1 MIHYGRWAAERRH
14 ERARAR
20 PSPTTTTAAVVGVGK
35 VTWHGGVSPL
45 RGRELGR
52 LYACGC
58 AAGPLLA
65 SIRCVPARERRA
77 RSTHRASTV
86 IVHGMCTATTQAAH
100 GGSLPC
106 SLGSV
111 SAPYRCPVPWVLPAD
126 HAEQDWTT
134 GGSCG
139 RVARPSHIPQ
149 IELTKMSIPARG

>member
-1 MIHYGRWAAERRH
+1 MIHYGRWAAECRH

-35 VTWHGGVSPL
+35 VTWHAGVSPL

-52 LYACGC
+52 LYACWC

-77 RSTHRASTV
+77 RSSHRARTV

-100 GGSLPC
+100 GDSLPC

-111 SAPYRCPVPWVLPAD
+111 PDPHGCPVPWVLPPD
-126 HAEQDWTT
+126 HAEQGWTT
-134 GGSCG
+134 GGKSGRLCG
-139 RVARPSHIPQ
+139 LPRIAK
-149 IELTKMSIPARG
+149 IEFRKTTIFFR